1 MRNLTSVDVPQR
13 AGGLRALL
21 LPDHHDGLQLLLE
34 ELLLEEPRAYGPTGQ
49 RLWRRFREEFQA
61 HVQAEERWL
70 LPRYLRAQPADA
82 SLVRAE
88 HRELARRVAELD
100 HAFALHAGTA
110 QKTLQLMQLLRV
122 HERREEQ
129 GLYAWSVEHL
139 EELPWAEVRE
149 WMRET
154 MGLLRPSG

>member
-1 MRNLTSVDVPQR
+1 MAKLRSVDAPQK

-21 LPDHHDGLQLLLE
+21 LPDHHDRLQLLLE

-49 RLWRRFREEFQA
+49 QLWLRFREEFQA
-61 HVQAEERWL
+61 HVTAEERWL
-70 LPRYLRAQPADA
+70 LPPFLRAEPAEGA
-82 SLVRAE
+82 LLRAE

-100 HAFALHAGTA
+100 QAFGLHASTA
-110 QKTLQLMQLLRV
+110 QKTLQLMQLLRA
-122 HERREEQ
+122 HDRREEQ

-154 MGLLRPSG
+154 MGLLRPAA